1 MSKNQTFAGTLYIGS
16 YGAESEATIRVCDFD
31 GAAGTIT
38 VKQEVTKV
46 ENASYLAVDPSGR
59 HLYAVSETGRTGTEA
74 GGSVVSFAVEEGSGH
89 LTELNR
95 QLSHGADPCYIT
107 VDALNKTALVA
118 NYTGGNA
125 SLLPINEDGTIAP
138 ATSVVREEAPLGSNT
153 ARQEAPHAHA
163 IVVNGNYVYVN
174 DLGTDLIH
182 TFKIEEG
189 TKLVKQSS
197 CKLHSGAGPRHIV
210 FHKSQSNAYVMN
222 ELDSTITLL
231 RVSESGELTPVQ
243 TVSALPEGFSGYN
256 DAADIHLS
264 PSGQYLYSS
273 NRGHNSIAVFAVDQA
288 DGGLTLIQNASCEGD
303 APRNFLVLPDGSQ
316 LLVANQ
322 KTGNIVLFSVNQETG
337 LIHSEGTILEVPSP
351 VCIRLG
357 AAKRLG

>member
-1 MSKNQTFAGTLYIGS
+1 MSKNQTFDGVLYIGS
-16 YGAESEATIRVCDFD
+16 YGTAAEPTIRVCHFD

-38 VKQEVTKV
+38 VKQKVAQV
-46 ENASYLAVDPSGR
+46 ENASYLAADPAGR
-59 HLYAVSETGRTGTEA
+59 HLYAVSETGRTGDKA
-74 GGSVVSFAVEEGSGH
+74 GGSVVSFAIEEGSGA

-107 VDALNKTALVA
+107 VEAANNAVLVA

-125 SLLPINEDGTIAP
+125 ALLPIKEDGSTAP
-138 ATSVVREEAPLGSNT
+138 ATTVVREEAPLGSNT

-182 TFKIEEG
+182 TFRIEDG

-197 CKLHSGAGPRHIV
+197 CKLHSGAGPRHLV
-210 FHKSQSNAYVMN
+210 FHQSMPVAYVMN
-222 ELDSTITLL
+222 ELDSTVTLL
-231 RVSESGELTPVQ
+231 NVSDNGELTPVK

-264 PSGQYLYSS
+264 PSGRYLYSS
-273 NRGHNSIAVFAVDQA
+273 NRGHNSIAVFSVDQA
-288 DGGLTLIQNASCEGD
+288 DGSLKLLQNASCEGD

-322 KTGNIVLFSVNQETG
+322 KTGNIVLFSVNEETG
-337 LIHSEGTILEVPSP
+337 LIQSQGTILEVPSP

-357 AAKRLG
+357 AAR

>member
-1 MSKNQTFAGTLYIGS
+1 MSKNQTFEDTLYIGS
-16 YGAESEATIRVCDFD
+16 YGTESEATIRVCAFD

-38 VKQEVTKV
+38 VKQEVAGV
-46 ENASYLAVDPSGR
+46 QNASYLAVDPAGR
-59 HLYAVSETGRTGTEA
+59 HLYAVSETGQTGAEA
-74 GGSVVSFAVEEGSGH
+74 GGSVVSFAVEEGSGT

-107 VDALNKTALVA
+107 VDADHHAVLVA

-125 SLLPINEDGTIAP
+125 ALLPIKGDGTIAP
-138 ATSVVREEAPLGSNT
+138 ATSVVREDAPLGSIT
-153 ARQEAPHAHA
+153 ARQDAPHAHA

-182 TFKIEEG
+182 TFKIEDG
-189 TKLVKQSS
+189 TRLVKQSS

-210 FHKSQSNAYVMN
+210 FHQSLSCAYVMN

-231 RVSESGELTPVQ
+231 SVSDNGELAPVQ

-264 PSGQYLYSS
+264 PSGRYLYSS

-288 DGGLTLIQNASCEGD
+288 DGSLTLIQNASCEGD
-303 APRNFLVLPDGSQ
+303 APRNFLVLPGGSQ

-322 KTGNIVLFSVNQETG
+322 KTGNIVLFTVNQETG
-337 LIHSEGTILEVPSP
+337 LIQSEGTILEVPSP

-357 AAKRLG
+357 AAKQLG

>member
-1 MSKNQTFAGTLYIGS
+1 MSKNQTFEGILYIGS
-16 YGAESEATIRVCDFD
+16 YGAESEATIRVCAFD
-31 GAAGTIT
+31 GAAGTIII
-38 VKQEVTKV
+38 KQEVTQV
-46 ENASYLAVDPSGR
+46 ENASYLAVSPSGR
-59 HLYAVSETGRTGTEA
+59 NLYAVSETGRTGAEA
-74 GGSVVSFAVEEGSGH
+74 GGSVVSFAVEEGSGE
-89 LTELNR
+89 LTGLNR

-107 VDALNKTALVA
+107 VDAANHAVLLA

-125 SLLPINEDGTIAP
+125 ALLPINEDGTLAP
-138 ATSVVREEAPLGSNT
+138 ATSIIREEAALGSNT

-163 IVVNGNYVYVN
+163 IVVHGHYVYVN

-182 TFKIEEG
+182 TFKVEEG
-189 TKLVKQSS
+189 TRLVKQSS

-210 FHKSQSNAYVMN
+210 FHQSLSRAYVMN

-231 RVSESGELTPVQ
+231 NVADNGELTPVQ
-243 TVSALPEGFSGYN
+243 TISALPEGFSGYN

-264 PSGQYLYSS
+264 PCGRYLYSS
-273 NRGHNSIAVFAVDQA
+273 NRGHNSIAVFTVDQA
-288 DGGLTLIQNASCEGD
+288 DGSMTLIQNASCEGD
-303 APRNFLVLPDGSQ
+303 GPRNFLVLPDGSQ

-337 LIHSEGTILEVPSP
+337 LIHSEGTILEAPSP

-357 AAKRLG
+357 AAKQLG